1 MAGEDDKSRV
11 EPGLGGDDLGDLDRM
26 GQPEDLDQG
35 QPKKRSMS
43 AVLREVK
50 NNRVALGMILAV
62 VVVGS
67 AVGYRKFQ
75 ERKMMDGL
83 QAGPTRVVIPDSA
96 ISATRNQ
103 EDNTVKTLD
112 QLTEQAGAKMAQQT
126 GGTYIAPIT
135 EPTEPLPPP
144 AAPPKPPTAPE
155 APKSNAAA
163 ERAAERQQ
171 KADEKMLKA
180 AQDQLAKLDRQVY
193 GDQKGRA
200 MFVSNDVTEETLA
213 ATSSKQKADGV
224 LLGYPMGTVWL
235 GKLTGGADTDRP
247 GTIKVDIE
255 EGPFAGKQ
263 AICNFTWP
271 SREYINIECSNVML
285 EKESFP
291 IKMVVVAPDQ
301 MPGVPAEYDGRYLA
315 RLGTRF
321 LTALPAALA
330 EGISRGGTTTY
341 GSNSTTT
348 TEKELNGTD
357 LAIYAAGKASEP
369 IIEEGQKIADE
380 IKPRA
385 HAPAGQMVGLMLAED
400 I

>member
-11 EPGLGGDDLGDLDRM
+11 EPGLGGDDLADLDRM

-83 QAGPTRVVIPDSA
+83 QAGPTKVVIPDSA
-96 ISATRNQ
+96 IGATRNQ

-171 KADEKMLKA
+171 KAD
-180 AQDQLAKLDRQVY
+180 
-193 GDQKGRA
+193 
-200 MFVSNDVTEETLA
+200 
-213 ATSSKQKADGV
+213 
-224 LLGYPMGTVWL
+224 
-235 GKLTGGADTDRP
+235 
-247 GTIKVDIE
+247 
-255 EGPFAGKQ
+255 
-263 AICNFTWP
+263 
-271 SREYINIECSNVML
+271 
-285 EKESFP
+285 
-291 IKMVVVAPDQ
+291 
-301 MPGVPAEYDGRYLA
+301 
-315 RLGTRF
+315 
-321 LTALPAALA
+321 
-330 EGISRGGTTTY
+330 
-341 GSNSTTT
+341 
-348 TEKELNGTD
+348 
-357 LAIYAAGKASEP
+357 
-369 IIEEGQKIADE
+369 
-380 IKPRA
+380 
-385 HAPAGQMVGLMLAED
+385 
-400 I
+400 